1 VNEGAKTVPYSYNWY
16 ISSNDYADDEEYAYH
31 GWGYSAWPSA
41 STLAGQI
48 VGVNP
53 PGTKWMNNYGATVQC
68 DRNIYIKHYGE
79 WWWESRDLNWTQT
92 KNLGP
97 FLSKAA
103 TPTVGT
109 CTPGSATAFQI
120 TVSGMSWI
128 PATYDTAVNLILQ
141 YKETSSGTW
150 LDWATV
156 HSSKTGYSTL
166 YPANTNVTGLTPD
179 TSYDFR
185 LKIDRT
191 GTVHGSTLFYGASA
205 SLSTLPDV
213 PTVTTLSPT
222 SIGVSSAVFR
232 ATVDYNSHPGL
243 LYCRWD
249 TSDPGTPND
258 SSGTLVGYTDTVP
271 MISADGTYTGFGF
284 EGGPVTGLID
294 VDEDLAET
302 FYVWA
307 IYKYG
312 GTDYDD
318 NTIFGDVVEF
328 TTQAVPGAGGDEVD
342 FMIPLQFDGQY
353 GVSTTVYFTLRGL
366 AAANNDTFYDSTAPS
381 AANVDIFIDG
391 TEWQAGAG
399 SDNAPQKITGS
410 KLYKLQLSIAEMSG
424 TIIDVVISDGGTAFR
439 DVHIQVRTRQYLS
452 QLNLNADQIGGGA
465 VSALYAKGVGAG
477 HGIEAI
483 GGATGHDI
491 EGILGKHVLAH
502 GSVTSGSGTSV
513 ALTDGYDGT
522 SNDLYNGD
530 IIMFYAGTG
539 AGQSRIISDSTNAGA
554 ITLATA
560 LIASLGATTK
570 YIIIPGPRAL
580 DDAQAEITSVPTDS
594 STIKEKIQFLFQRF
608 AFRIKQTATT
618 QTWYESDNT
627 TEFAQRSA
635 SDDGSTQDLGK
646 LADP

>member
-1 VNEGAKTVPYSYNWY
+1 
-16 ISSNDYADDEEYAYH
+16 
-31 GWGYSAWPSA
+31 
-41 STLAGQI
+41 
-48 VGVNP
+48 
-53 PGTKWMNNYGATVQC
+53 
-68 DRNIYIKHYGE
+68 
-79 WWWESRDLNWTQT
+79 
-92 KNLGP
+92 
-97 FLSKAA
+97 
-103 TPTVGT
+103 
-109 CTPGSATAFQI
+109 
-120 TVSGMSWI
+120 MSWI

-213 PTVTTLSPT
+213 PEVTTLSPT